1 MEPTPKMGIAT
12 MIIDNH
18 MAIIIIQVGKN
29 TIEDILLVDGLKC
42 QHYYEKIM
50 CHVGVTQTKTYS
62 IQFVDGRSN
71 HY

>member
-12 MIIDNH
+12 MAIDNH
-18 MAIIIIQVGKN
+18 MAIIMIQVGKN
-29 TIEDILLVDGLKC
+29 TIEDILLNEGFKC
-42 QHYYEKIM
+42 QHYYETRTY
-50 CHVGVTQTKTYS
+50 HVGFTQTKTYS

>member
-1 MEPTPKMGIAT
+1 MA
-12 MIIDNH
+12 IDNH
-18 MAIIIIQVGKN
+18 MAIILVQFGKN
-29 TIEDILLVDGLKC
+29 TIEDVLLDEGFKC

-50 CHVGVTQTKTYS
+50 SHVQFTQTKTYS